1 MDLGNVR
8 KYDIETLKSLHNE
21 LNESNVQSGG
31 WIITATD
38 EKIYTIF
45 EEGRLVVTSRFTY
58 HPTDTPTYC
67 TSPYRPN
74 LVEWKNGNSQD
85 GYEIEEEKELE
96 LVTTTITKKSPITTT
111 FNELNTFFQASS
123 MTTPPPFH
131 ETTDNK
137 LEETKKFSSVYF
149 DESFTKYH
157 QLISAVEMPRFKLC
171 VLIRYSL
178 GMLITRC
185 KEIWNRLPVKTDL
198 DILAKEIVEYYPSLS
213 KKAVRKKLGKRFVN
227 LKANAN
233 KAEKRE
239 EEKKSSNK
247 LVDRRPSS
255 LVEQQEQAAVSE
267 CCLEDDTKTSSNNDD
282 DNDDDNLSVFPIGKA
297 YCDFDLSNIVY
308 GRRLRGGKRRCG
320 KKEKEER

>member
-8 KYDIETLKSLHNE
+8 KYDIDTLKSLHNE
-21 LNESNVQSGG
+21 LNEANVESGG
-31 WIITATD
+31 WIATATD

-45 EEGRLVVTSRFTY
+45 KGGRLVVTSRFTY

-85 GYEIEEEKELE
+85 DEIEEEKEVE
-96 LVTTTITKKSPITTT
+96 LVTTITKKSPITTT
-111 FNELNTFFQASS
+111 SNKLNTFSQPSI
-123 MTTPPPFH
+123 TTPPFH
-131 ETTDNK
+131 ETDNK
-137 LEETKKFSSVYF
+137 LEEIKSSTKKFSSVYF

-157 QLISAVEMPRFKLC
+157 RLISAVEMPRFKLC

-213 KKAVRKKLGKRFVN
+213 KKAVRRKLGKRFVN
-227 LKANAN
+227 LKANASN
-233 KAEKRE
+233 AEKR

-247 LVDRRPSS
+247 LVDKRPSS
-255 LVEQQEQAAVSE
+255 LVEQQEQAVLE
-267 CCLEDDTKTSSNNDD
+267 CCLEDDTKTSSSSS
-282 DNDDDNLSVFPIGKA
+282 NDDDNLPVFPIDKA

-308 GRRLRGGKRRCG
+308 GRRLRGKR
-320 KKEKEER
+320 KEEER

>member
-1 MDLGNVR
+1 MDLGNVH
-8 KYDIETLKSLHNE
+8 KYDIDTLKSLHNE
-21 LNESNVQSGG
+21 LNEANVESGG
-31 WIITATD
+31 WIATATD

-45 EEGRLVVTSRFTY
+45 KGGRLVVTSRFTY

-85 GYEIEEEKELE
+85 DETEEEKEVE
-96 LVTTTITKKSPITTT
+96 LVTTITKKSPITTT
-111 FNELNTFFQASS
+111 SNELNTFSQPSI
-123 MTTPPPFH
+123 TTPPFH
-131 ETTDNK
+131 ETDNK
-137 LEETKKFSSVYF
+137 LEEIKSSTKKFSSVYF

-157 QLISAVEMPRFKLC
+157 RLISAAEMPRFKLC

-198 DILAKEIVEYYPSLS
+198 DTLAKEIVEYYPSLS
-213 KKAVRKKLGKRFVN
+213 KKAVRRKLAKRFLN
-227 LKANAN
+227 LKANTSN
-233 KAEKRE
+233 AEKR

-247 LVDRRPSS
+247 LVDKRPSS

-282 DNDDDNLSVFPIGKA
+282 DDDNLPVFPIDKA